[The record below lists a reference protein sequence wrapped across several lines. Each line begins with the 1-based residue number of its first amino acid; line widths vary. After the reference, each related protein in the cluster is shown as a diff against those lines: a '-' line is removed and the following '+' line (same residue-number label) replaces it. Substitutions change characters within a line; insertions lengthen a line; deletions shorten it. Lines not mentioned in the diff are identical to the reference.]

1 MCPHS
6 IISGLVR
13 NQEEIHHRWQDA
25 QAGSAPLYPNWQRH
39 STTICGI
46 GGDGFKKDVTTMKD
60 NLNFRVSAELKNI
73 LGRDLITSP
82 DIAILELV
90 KNSYDAHA
98 SKVEITFDDDYLCI
112 ADNGKGMSK
121 DDLINKWLF
130 VAYSAKSDGTEDQS
144 YRGKFK
150 RHYAGTKG
158 IGRMSCDRLAHK
170 LKLTTRSSKEN
181 KTEILYVDW
190 SMFENDKLTEF
201 DTIDIPHETLQDIP
215 IFPQNYHTGTLLEFQ
230 NLHSQWSR
238 EDILRL
244 KKSLEKMINPF
255 SGTDDNFQIEIIAPK
270 MREDDEKT
278 ESPHEI
284 VNGIIE
290 NSIAD
295 ILKLKTTQIESR
307 IEDDRIITS
316 LTDRGIKMYEIE
328 EHNTHFSKL
337 SSISVSLFYL
347 NRAAKY
353 SFTARM
359 GVQPVSYGNVFLFRN
374 GFRIL
379 PYGEWNDDSWGL
391 NYRQQQGRNRF
402 LGTRDLFGRVDVE
415 TDDPEFIKEVSSRDG
430 GLIKTESSQQLMD
443 YFTLTHRRLE
453 RYVVGVLW
461 GEGFIRKDY
470 FVNQSSALKAR
481 EQLQETDKDQESA
494 KHLYDN
500 IGSKVDFMQLIRS
513 LVNDNSIT
521 VTYYNEELADIV
533 SNPSETEVIQAQMF
547 DDVRKMA
554 EKTND
559 NALLEKIADFE
570 HHIDEMRRQKEDA
583 ERKAKEEEKK
593 AEEARKKAL
602 EEQRKREEEERKR
615 REAEKERDAQKQKAL
630 YLSATRNTTQEVQ
643 DITHAISVSSTS
655 LLGLISTLA
664 REIETECLS
673 RQKQLEKIH
682 EIGFFANKIKQLSL
696 LITKADIVALKAK
709 TKVDV
714 PKYIK
719 EYVSNFSN
727 SASITVHDTTS
738 EPGSLKLLSLL
749 DIGIVLDNLIS
760 NSIKAEAKN
769 ILLSI
774 SNNSDVINVDFS
786 DDGTGVNLEEFT
798 SDSIFEE
805 GVTNR
810 RGGSGIGLHTVKYT
824 MEERLHG
831 SIEYVGNGLHNLKG
845 ATFRLTFN

>member
-1 MCPHS
+1 
-6 IISGLVR
+6 
-13 NQEEIHHRWQDA
+13 
-25 QAGSAPLYPNWQRH
+25 
-39 STTICGI
+39 
-46 GGDGFKKDVTTMKD
+46 MKD
-60 NLNFRVSAELKNI
+60 NLQFRVSAELKNI

-98 SKVEITFDDDYLCI
+98 SKVEITFDYNYLAI

-130 VAYSAKSDGTEDQS
+130 VAYSAKSDGTEDKS
-144 YRGKFK
+144 YRSKFK
-150 RHYAGTKG
+150 RHYAGAKG
-158 IGRMSCDRLAHK
+158 IGRMSCDRLARN
-170 LKLTTRSSKEN
+170 LTLTTRSAEEN
-181 KTEILYVDW
+181 KTEILNVDW
-190 SMFENDKLTEF
+190 SVFEINKQTEF
-201 DTIDIPHETLQDIP
+201 DTINIPHETLDIIP
-215 IFPQNYHTGTLLEFQ
+215 HFPLNKETGTILEFDE
-230 NLHSQWSR
+230 LHVAWSR
-238 EDILRL
+238 NDILRL

-255 SGTDDNFQIEIIAPK
+255 SGTDDDFQIEIIAPK
-270 MREDDEKT
+270 MKEEDLVID
-278 ESPHEI
+278 SPHEK

-295 ILKLKTTQIESR
+295 VLKLKTTQIESR
-307 IEDDRIITS
+307 IENGMIYTS
-316 LTDRGIKMYEIE
+316 LTDRGVKMYEIE
-328 EHNTHFSKL
+328 EPSQEFSLLK
-337 SSISVSLFYL
+337 SVSISLFFL

-353 SFTARM
+353 NFTAKM
-359 GVQPVSYGNVFLFRN
+359 GVEPVNYGNVFLFRN
-374 GFRIL
+374 GFRIF
-379 PYGEWNDDSWGL
+379 PFGESDDDSWGINKRL
-391 NYRQQQGRNRF
+391 QQGYNRR

-415 TDDPEFIKEVSSRDG
+415 TDDVNLIKEVSSRDG
-430 GLIKTESSQQLMD
+430 GLIKTEASQQLMD
-443 YFTLTHRRLE
+443 YFTLIHKRLE

-461 GEGFIRKDY
+461 GEGFLRKEY
-470 FVNQSSALKAR
+470 FVNQASAIDAR
-481 EQLQETDKDQESA
+481 KQLEGDKDSDSA
-494 KHLYDN
+494 EHLYSS

-513 LVNDNSIT
+513 LVNDNSIN
-521 VTYYNEELADIV
+521 VKYYNEELADIV

-559 NALLEKIADFE
+559 ADLLDKIADFE
-570 HHIDEMRRQKEDA
+570 RHMDELRRQKEEA
-583 ERKAKEEEKK
+583 EQKAKEEEKK
-593 AEEARKKAL
+593 AEEARKKAA
-602 EEQRKREEEERKR
+602 EEQRKREIEEQKR

-655 LLGLISTLA
+655 LLSLISTLA
-664 REIETECLS
+664 REVEQGNLS
-673 RQKQLEKIH
+673 PTGQLEKIH

-696 LITKADIVALKAK
+696 LITKADIVALKTK

-727 SASITVHDTTS
+727 SASIIIHDSTD
-738 EPGSLKLLSLL
+738 PAGSLKLLSLL

-760 NSIKAEAKN
+760 NSIKAGAGK
-769 ILLSI
+769 ILLTI
-774 SNNSDVINVDFS
+774 SNDRNAIVVDFS
-786 DDGTGVNLEEFT
+786 DDGSGVDLEEFT
-798 SDSIFEE
+798 SESIFEE

-831 SIEYVGNGLHNLKG
+831 SIEYVGNGLYNLKG
-845 ATFRLTFN
+845 ATFRIIFN

>member
-1 MCPHS
+1 
-6 IISGLVR
+6 
-13 NQEEIHHRWQDA
+13 
-25 QAGSAPLYPNWQRH
+25 
-39 STTICGI
+39 
-46 GGDGFKKDVTTMKD
+46 MKD
-60 NLNFRVSAELKNI
+60 SLNFRVSAELKNI

-121 DDLINKWLF
+121 SDLIDKWLF
-130 VAYSAKSDGTEDQS
+130 VAYSAKSDGTEDKS
-144 YRGKFK
+144 YRSKFK
-150 RHYAGTKG
+150 RHYAGAKG
-158 IGRMSCDRLAHK
+158 IGRMSCDRLARH
-170 LKLTTRSSKEN
+170 LKLTTRSSEEN
-181 KTEILYVDW
+181 KTEILFVDW
-190 SMFENDKLTEF
+190 SVFEHDKLAEF
-201 DTIDIPHETLQDIP
+201 DTIDIPHETMDTIP
-215 IFPQNYHTGTLLEFQ
+215 KFPLNKETGTILEFDG
-230 NLHSQWSR
+230 LHVSWSR
-238 EDILRL
+238 DDILRL

-255 SGTDDNFQIEIIAPK
+255 SGTDDDFQIEIIAPK
-270 MREDDEKT
+270 MKEVDLT
-278 ESPHEI
+278 TNSPHEK

-295 ILKLKTTQIESR
+295 VLKLKTTQIESR
-307 IEDDRIITS
+307 IENGVIYTS
-316 LTDRGIKMYEIE
+316 LTDRGVKMYEIE
-328 EHNTHFSKL
+328 EPSQEFSLLK
-337 SSISVSLFYL
+337 SVSISLFFL
-347 NRAAKY
+347 NRAGKY
-353 SFTARM
+353 NFTAKM
-359 GVQPVSYGNVFLFRN
+359 GVEPVNYGNVFLFRN
-374 GFRIL
+374 GFRIF
-379 PYGEWNDDSWGL
+379 PFGESDDDSWGI
-391 NYRQQQGRNRF
+391 NKRQQQGYNRR

-415 TDDPEFIKEVSSRDG
+415 TDDVNLIKEVSSRDG
-430 GLIKTESSQQLMD
+430 GLIKTEASQQLMD
-443 YFTLTHRRLE
+443 YFTLIHRRLE

-461 GEGFIRKDY
+461 GEGFLRKEY
-470 FVNQSSALKAR
+470 FVNQASALDAR
-481 EQLQETDKDQESA
+481 KQLEGDKDSDSA
-494 KHLYDN
+494 EHLYSS

-513 LVNDNSIT
+513 LVNDSSIT
-521 VTYYNEELADIV
+521 VKYYNEELANIV
-533 SNPSETEVIQAQMF
+533 SNPSETEVLQAQMF
-547 DDVRKMA
+547 EDVRKMA

-559 NALLEKIADFE
+559 GALLEKIADFE
-570 HHIDEMRRQKEDA
+570 RHMDELRRQKEEA

-593 AEEARKKAL
+593 AEEARKKAQ

-664 REIETECLS
+664 REIEAGNLS
-673 RQKQLEKIH
+673 PTNQLEKIH

-709 TKVDV
+709 TKVDL

-727 SASITVHDTTS
+727 SASITVNDTTS
-738 EPGSLKLLSLL
+738 ETCKLKLLSLL

-769 ILLSI
+769 ILLTI
-774 SNNSDVINVDFS
+774 KNNDDVISVDFS

-810 RGGSGIGLHTVKYT
+810 RGGSGIGLHTIKYT

-831 SIEYVGNGLHNLKG
+831 AIEYVGNGLHNLKG

>member
-1 MCPHS
+1 
-6 IISGLVR
+6 
-13 NQEEIHHRWQDA
+13 
-25 QAGSAPLYPNWQRH
+25 
-39 STTICGI
+39 
-46 GGDGFKKDVTTMKD
+46 MKD

-90 KNSYDAHA
+90 KNSYDARA
-98 SKVEITFDDDYLCI
+98 KKVEITFDDDYLCI

-121 DDLINKWLF
+121 QDLIDKWLF
-130 VAYSAKSDGTEDQS
+130 VAYSAKSDGTEDIS
-144 YRGKFK
+144 YRDKFT
-150 RHYAGTKG
+150 RHYAGAKG
-158 IGRMSCDRLAHK
+158 IGRLSCDRLANS
-170 LKLTTRSSKEN
+170 LILTTRSKESN
-181 KTEILYVDW
+181 KTEVLYVDW
-190 SMFENDKLTEF
+190 ASFENNKKTEF
-201 DTIDIPHETLQDIP
+201 NTINIPHESLDSIP
-215 IFPQNYHTGTLLEFQ
+215 AFPQNYTTGTILEFK
-230 NLHSQWSR
+230 NLRDNWSR
-238 EDILRL
+238 DDILRL

-255 SGTDDNFQIEIIAPK
+255 SGTDDDFQIEINAPK
-270 MREDDEKT
+270 MKEDDET
-278 ESPHEI
+278 IESSHKK
-284 VNGIIE
+284 VNGVIE

-295 ILKLKTTQIESR
+295 VLKLKTTQIESR
-307 IEDDRIITS
+307 IENDTIYTTLS
-316 LTDRGIKMYEIE
+316 DRGIKMYEIE
-328 EHNTHFSKL
+328 EPNTQFSKL
-337 SSISVSLFYL
+337 SSASVSLFFL

-353 SFTARM
+353 NFTAKM
-359 GVQPVSYGNVFLFRN
+359 GVEPIKYGNVFLFRN

-379 PYGEWNDDSWGL
+379 PYGDWNDDSWGL
-391 NYRQQQGRNRF
+391 NYRQQQGYNRF

-415 TDDPEFIKEVSSRDG
+415 TDNSDLIKEVSSRDG
-430 GLIKTESSQQLMD
+430 GLIKTEASQQLMD
-443 YFTLTHRRLE
+443 YFTLIHRRLE

-461 GEGFIRKDY
+461 GEGFVRKDY
-470 FVNQSSALKAR
+470 FVNQTSAINAR
-481 EQLQETDKDQESA
+481 KQLEEDKDSDSA
-494 KHLYDN
+494 EHLYSS

-521 VTYYNEELADIV
+521 VKYYNEELADIV

-559 NALLEKIADFE
+559 GALLEKIADFE
-570 HHIDEMRRQKEDA
+570 HHMDELRRQKEEA

-664 REIETECLS
+664 REIETDNLS
-673 RQKQLEKIH
+673 PAKQLEKIH
-682 EIGFFANKIKQLSL
+682 EIGFFANRIKQLSL

-738 EPGSLKLLSLL
+738 ETCKLKLLSLL

-769 ILLSI
+769 ILLTI
-774 SNNSDVINVDFS
+774 KNDGDVISVDFS

-831 SIEYVGNGLHNLKG
+831 SIKYVGNGLHNLNG

>member
-1 MCPHS
+1 MRDS
-6 IISGLVR
+6 
-13 NQEEIHHRWQDA
+13 
-25 QAGSAPLYPNWQRH
+25 
-39 STTICGI
+39 
-46 GGDGFKKDVTTMKD
+46 
-60 NLNFRVSAELKNI
+60 LNFRVSAELKNI

-82 DIAILELV
+82 DVAILELV

-98 SKVEITFDDDYLCI
+98 TKVEITFDDDYLCI

-144 YRGKFK
+144 YRSKIK
-150 RHYAGTKG
+150 QRHYAGAKG
-158 IGRMSCDRLAHK
+158 IGRMSCDRLARY
-170 LKLTTRSSKEN
+170 LTLTTRSEGE
-181 KTEILYVDW
+181 KTEELTIDW
-190 SMFENDKLTEF
+190 SIFETDKQKEF
-201 DTIDIPHETLQDIP
+201 DSISIPHETLESTP
-215 IFPQNYHTGTLLEFQ
+215 TFPAGQATGTILAFRGLR
-230 NLHSQWSR
+230 NLWGKD
-238 EDILRL
+238 EILAI

-255 SGTDDNFQIEIIAPK
+255 SGTDDDFQIEIIAPHFIDSDK
-270 MREDDEKT
+270 DVEGHSR
-278 ESPHEI
+278 

-295 ILKLKTTQIESR
+295 ILKIKTTKIESVLQEGVIR
-307 IEDDRIITS
+307 TTLS
-316 LTDRGIKMYEIE
+316 DRGIKMYEIE
-328 EHNTHFSKL
+328 EPNKFPEL
-337 SSISVSLFYL
+337 SSATISLFYL

-353 SFTARM
+353 SFSQRM
-359 GVQPVSYGNVFLFRN
+359 GIQPVQYGNVFLFRN

-379 PYGEWNDDSWGL
+379 PYGNYNDDSWGI
-391 NYRQQQGRNRF
+391 NQRAQQGYNRF
-402 LGTRDLFGRVDVE
+402 LSTRDLFGRVDVE
-415 TDDPEFIKEVSSRDG
+415 TDDVNAIKEVSSRDG
-430 GLIKTESSQQLMD
+430 GLIQTEASNQLME
-443 YFTLTHRRLE
+443 YFTLIQRRLE
-453 RYVVGVLW
+453 RYVAGVLW
-461 GEGFIRKDY
+461 GEAFIRREY
-470 FVNQSSALKAR
+470 FKNEKKALEERKK
-481 EQLQETDKDQESA
+481 LLTIDKDLNSA
-494 KHLYDN
+494 DHLFSS
-500 IGSKVDFMQLIRS
+500 IGSKVDFLQLIKN
-513 LVNDNSIT
+513 LVNDDKIT
-521 VTYYNEELADIV
+521 ILYYNNELADIV
-533 SNPSETEVIQAQMF
+533 SNPSDIEIIQMQLVEDARKVAEQAN
-547 DDVRKMA
+547 DVYML
-554 EKTND
+554 N
-559 NALLEKIADFE
+559 KIKQFE
-570 HHIDEMRRQKEDA
+570 QHMDELRRQKEEA
-583 ERKAKEEEKK
+583 ERKAEEERIK
-593 AEEARKKAL
+593 AQKAQEKAL
-602 EEQRKREEEERKR
+602 EEQHKREEEELKR
-615 REAEKERDAQKQKAL
+615 REAEKERDAQKQRAI

-655 LLGLISTLA
+655 LLSLISTLA
-664 REIETECLS
+664 REIELDNLS
-673 RQKQLEKIH
+673 PKQQLEKIH

-727 SASITVHDTTS
+727 SASIIVHNTTPEAS
-738 EPGSLKLLSLL
+738 TLKLLSLL

-769 ILLSI
+769 ILLTIKNDDNVI
-774 SNNSDVINVDFS
+774 SVDFS

>member
-1 MCPHS
+1 M
-6 IISGLVR
+6 
-13 NQEEIHHRWQDA
+13 N
-25 QAGSAPLYPNWQRH
+25 
-39 STTICGI
+39 
-46 GGDGFKKDVTTMKD
+46 FK
-60 NLNFRVSAELKNI
+60 VSAELKNI

-82 DIAILELV
+82 DVAILELV

-98 SKVEITFDDDYLCI
+98 TKVEITFDDDYLCI

-144 YRGKFK
+144 YRSKIK
-150 RHYAGTKG
+150 QRHYAGAKG
-158 IGRMSCDRLAHK
+158 IGRMSCDRLARY
-170 LKLTTRSSKEN
+170 LTLTTRSEGE
-181 KTEILYVDW
+181 KTEELTIDW
-190 SMFENDKLTEF
+190 SIFETDKQKEF
-201 DTIDIPHETLQDIP
+201 DSISIPHETLESTP
-215 IFPQNYHTGTLLEFQ
+215 TFPAGQATGTILAFRGLR
-230 NLHSQWSR
+230 NLWGKD
-238 EDILRL
+238 EILAI

-255 SGTDDNFQIEIIAPK
+255 SGTDDDFQIEIIAPHFIDSDK
-270 MREDDEKT
+270 DVEGYSR
-278 ESPHEI
+278 

-295 ILKLKTTQIESR
+295 ILKIKTTKIESVLLEGVIR
-307 IEDDRIITS
+307 TTLS
-316 LTDRGIKMYEIE
+316 DRGIKMYEIE
-328 EHNTHFSKL
+328 EPNKFPEL
-337 SSISVSLFYL
+337 SSATISLFYL

-353 SFTARM
+353 SFSQRM
-359 GVQPVSYGNVFLFRN
+359 GIQPVQYGNVFLFRN

-379 PYGEWNDDSWGL
+379 PYGNYNDDSWGI
-391 NYRQQQGRNRF
+391 NQRAQQGYNRF
-402 LGTRDLFGRVDVE
+402 LSTRDLFGRVDVE
-415 TDDPEFIKEVSSRDG
+415 TDDVNAIKEVSSRDG
-430 GLIKTESSQQLMD
+430 GLIQTEASNQLME
-443 YFTLTHRRLE
+443 YFTLIHRRLE
-453 RYVVGVLW
+453 RYVAGVLW
-461 GEGFIRKDY
+461 GEAFIRREY
-470 FVNQSSALKAR
+470 FKNEKKALEERKK
-481 EQLQETDKDQESA
+481 LLTIDKDLNSA
-494 KHLYDN
+494 DYLFSS
-500 IGSKVDFMQLIRS
+500 IGSKVDFLQLIKN
-513 LVNDNSIT
+513 LVNDDKIT
-521 VTYYNEELADIV
+521 ILYYNNELADIV
-533 SNPSETEVIQAQMF
+533 SNPSDIEIIQMQLVEDARKVAEQAN
-547 DDVRKMA
+547 DVYML
-554 EKTND
+554 N
-559 NALLEKIADFE
+559 KIKQFE
-570 HHIDEMRRQKEDA
+570 QHMDELRRQKEEA
-583 ERKAKEEEKK
+583 ERKAEEERIK
-593 AEEARKKAL
+593 AQKAQEKAL
-602 EEQRKREEEERKR
+602 EEQHKREEEELKR
-615 REAEKERDAQKQKAL
+615 REAEKERDAQKQRAI

-655 LLGLISTLA
+655 LLSLISTLA
-664 REIETECLS
+664 REIELDNLS
-673 RQKQLEKIH
+673 PKQQLEKIH

-727 SASITVHDTTS
+727 SASIIVHNTTPEAS
-738 EPGSLKLLSLL
+738 TLKLLSLL

-769 ILLSI
+769 ILLTIKNDDNVI
-774 SNNSDVINVDFS
+774 SVDFS

>member
-1 MCPHS
+1 
-6 IISGLVR
+6 
-13 NQEEIHHRWQDA
+13 
-25 QAGSAPLYPNWQRH
+25 
-39 STTICGI
+39 
-46 GGDGFKKDVTTMKD
+46 MKD
-60 NLNFRVSAELKNI
+60 NLQFKVSAELKNI

-98 SKVEITFDDDYLCI
+98 SKVEITFDEDYLAI

-121 DDLINKWLF
+121 YDLINKWLF
-130 VAYSAKSDGTEDQS
+130 VAYSAKSDGTEDKS
-144 YRGKFK
+144 YRSKFK
-150 RHYAGTKG
+150 RHYAGAKG
-158 IGRMSCDRLAHK
+158 IGRMSCDRLAK
-170 LKLTTRSSKEN
+170 NLILTTRSAEEN
-181 KTEILYVDW
+181 KTEVLFVDW
-190 SMFENDKLTEF
+190 NTFELNKRTEF
-201 DTIDIPHETLQDIP
+201 DTINIPHETLDFIP
-215 IFPQNYHTGTLLEFQ
+215 TFPQSSPTGTILEFT
-230 NLHSQWSR
+230 NLHLSWTR
-238 EDILRL
+238 EDIKRLRN
-244 KKSLEKMINPF
+244 SLEKMINPF
-255 SGTDDNFQIEIIAPK
+255 SGTDDDFQIEIIAPK
-270 MREDDEKT
+270 MKEKDLAT
-278 ESPHEI
+278 DSPHEK
-284 VNGIIE
+284 VNGVIE

-295 ILKLKTTQIESR
+295 VLKLKTTQIESR
-307 IEDDRIITS
+307 IENGMIYTS
-316 LTDRGIKMYEIE
+316 LTDRGVKMYEIE
-328 EHNTHFSKL
+328 EHNGAYSKL
-337 SSISVSLFYL
+337 ASASISIFFL

-353 SFTARM
+353 NFTAKM
-359 GVQPVSYGNVFLFRN
+359 GLEPVNYGNVFLFRN

-379 PYGEWNDDSWGL
+379 PFGEYNDDSWGL
-391 NYRQQQGRNRF
+391 NQRQQQGYNRR

-415 TDDPEFIKEVSSRDG
+415 TDDVDLIKEVSSRDG
-430 GLIKTESSQQLMD
+430 GLIKTEASQQLMT
-443 YFTLTHRRLE
+443 YFSETHKRLE

-461 GEGFIRKDY
+461 GEGFIRKEY
-470 FVNQSSALKAR
+470 FVNQSAAEKAR
-481 EQLQETDKDQESA
+481 EKLKETDKDLESA
-494 KHLYDN
+494 DHLYSN

-513 LVNDNSIT
+513 LVNDNSIN
-521 VTYYNEELADIV
+521 VKYYNEELADIV
-533 SNPSETEVIQAQMF
+533 SNPSETEVIQTQMF
-547 DDVRKMA
+547 EDARKFA
-554 EKTND
+554 EKTNNED
-559 NALLEKIADFE
+559 FLKKIADLE
-570 HHIDEMRRQKEDA
+570 HYMDELRRQKEEA
-583 ERKAKEEEKK
+583 ERIAKEEEKK

-602 EEQRKREEEERKR
+602 EEQLKREEEEQKR
-615 REAEKERDAQKQKAL
+615 REAEKERDAQKQKVL

-664 REIETECLS
+664 REIETENLS
-673 RQKQLEKIH
+673 PAKQLKKIH

-719 EYVSNFSN
+719 EYVYNFSN

-738 EPGSLKLLSLL
+738 ETCKLKLLSLL

-769 ILLSI
+769 ILLTIKNDDNVI
-774 SNNSDVINVDFS
+774 SVDFS
-786 DDGTGVNLEEFT
+786 DDGIGVNLEEFT

-831 SIEYVGNGLHNLKG
+831 AIEYVGNGLHNLKG

>member
-1 MCPHS
+1 
-6 IISGLVR
+6 
-13 NQEEIHHRWQDA
+13 
-25 QAGSAPLYPNWQRH
+25 
-39 STTICGI
+39 
-46 GGDGFKKDVTTMKD
+46 MKD
-60 NLNFRVSAELKNI
+60 SLNFRVSAELKNI

-121 DDLINKWLF
+121 SDLIDKWLF
-130 VAYSAKSDGTEDQS
+130 VAYSAKSDGTEDKS
-144 YRGKFK
+144 YRSKFK
-150 RHYAGTKG
+150 RHYAGAKG
-158 IGRMSCDRLAHK
+158 IGRMSCDRLARH
-170 LKLTTRSSKEN
+170 LKLTTRSSEEN

-190 SMFENDKLTEF
+190 SVFEHDKLAEF
-201 DTIDIPHETLQDIP
+201 DTIDIPHETTNEIP
-215 IFPQNYHTGTLLEFQ
+215 HFPWDFHTGTILEFSD
-230 NLHSQWSR
+230 LHIQWSR
-238 EDILRL
+238 DDILRL

-255 SGTDDNFQIEIIAPK
+255 SGTDDDFQIEIIAPK
-270 MREDDEKT
+270 MKEEDEKAD
-278 ESPHEI
+278 SSHEQ
-284 VNGIIE
+284 VNGVIE
-290 NSIAD
+290 NSISD
-295 ILKLKTTQIESR
+295 VLKLKTTQIESR
-307 IEDDRIITS
+307 IENDTIYTTLS
-316 LTDRGIKMYEIE
+316 DRGIKMYEIE
-328 EHNTHFSKL
+328 EPNTQFSKL
-337 SSISVSLFYL
+337 SSASISLFYL

-353 SFTARM
+353 NFTSKM
-359 GVQPVSYGNVFLFRN
+359 GVEPIRYGNVFLFRN

-379 PYGEWNDDSWGL
+379 PYGDWNDDSWGL
-391 NYRQQQGRNRF
+391 NYRQQQGYNRF

-415 TDDPEFIKEVSSRDG
+415 TDNSDLIKEVSSRDG
-430 GLIKTESSQQLMD
+430 GLIKTEASQQLMD
-443 YFTLTHRRLE
+443 YFTLIHRRLE

-461 GEGFIRKDY
+461 GEGFVRKDY
-470 FVNQSSALKAR
+470 FINQSSALKAR
-481 EQLQETDKDQESA
+481 EQLQEKDKDQESA

-513 LVNDNSIT
+513 LVNDSSIT
-521 VTYYNEELADIV
+521 VKYYNEELADIV

-547 DDVRKMA
+547 EDVRKMA

-559 NALLEKIADFE
+559 GALLEKIADFE
-570 HHIDEMRRQKEDA
+570 HHMDELRRQKEEA
-583 ERKAKEEEKK
+583 ERKAKEEERK

-602 EEQRKREEEERKR
+602 EEQRKREEEEQKR

-664 REIETECLS
+664 REIEAGNLS
-673 RQKQLEKIH
+673 PANQLEKIH
-682 EIGFFANKIKQLSL
+682 EIGFFANRIKQLSL

-738 EPGSLKLLSLL
+738 ETCKLKLLSLL

-769 ILLSI
+769 ILLTIKNDDNVI
-774 SNNSDVINVDFS
+774 SVDFS
-786 DDGTGVNLEEFT
+786 DDGIGVNLEEFT

>member
-1 MCPHS
+1 
-6 IISGLVR
+6 
-13 NQEEIHHRWQDA
+13 
-25 QAGSAPLYPNWQRH
+25 
-39 STTICGI
+39 
-46 GGDGFKKDVTTMKD
+46 MKD
-60 NLNFRVSAELKNI
+60 NLQFKVSAELKNI

-98 SKVEITFDDDYLCI
+98 TKVEITFDDDYLCI
-112 ADNGKGMSK
+112 ADNGKGMSRN
-121 DDLINKWLF
+121 DLINKWLF
-130 VAYSAKSDGTEDQS
+130 VAYSAKSDGTEDKS
-144 YRGKFK
+144 YRSKFN
-150 RHYAGTKG
+150 RHYAGAKG
-158 IGRMSCDRLAHK
+158 IGRMSCDRLARN
-170 LKLTTRSSKEN
+170 LKLTTRSAEEN
-181 KTEILYVDW
+181 KTEVLYVDW
-190 SMFENDKLTEF
+190 NVFEIDKQTEF
-201 DTIDIPHETLQDIP
+201 DTINIPHETLDTTP
-215 IFPQNYHTGTLLEFQ
+215 CFPLEKETGTILEFDG
-230 NLHSQWSR
+230 LHVSWSR
-238 EDILRL
+238 DDILRL

-255 SGTDDNFQIEIIAPK
+255 SGTDDDFQIEIIAPRMK
-270 MREDDEKT
+270 EDDENT
-278 ESPHEI
+278 DSSHEQ
-284 VNGIIE
+284 VNGVIE

-295 ILKLKTTQIESR
+295 VLKLKTTQIESR
-307 IEDDRIITS
+307 IENGIIYTS
-316 LTDRGIKMYEIE
+316 LSDRGIKMYEIE
-328 EHNTHFSKL
+328 ESNIQFSKL
-337 SSISVSLFYL
+337 SSASVSLFYL

-353 SFTARM
+353 NFTAKM
-359 GVQPVSYGNVFLFRN
+359 GVEPIKYGNVFLFRN
-374 GFRIL
+374 GFRIF
-379 PYGEWNDDSWGL
+379 PFGESDDDSWGINKRL
-391 NYRQQQGRNRF
+391 QQGYNRF
-402 LGTRDLFGRVDVE
+402 LGTRELFGRVDVE
-415 TDDPEFIKEVSSRDG
+415 TDDVNLIKEVSSRDG
-430 GLIKTESSQQLMD
+430 GLIKTEASLQLMD
-443 YFTLTHRRLE
+443 YFTKTHRRLE

-461 GEGFIRKDY
+461 GEGFIRKEY
-470 FVNQSSALKAR
+470 FVNQASAINAR
-481 EQLQETDKDQESA
+481 KQLEEDKDSDSA
-494 KHLYDN
+494 EHLYSS

-513 LVNDNSIT
+513 LANDNSIT
-521 VTYYNEELADIV
+521 VKYYNEELADIV
-533 SNPSETEVIQAQMF
+533 SNSSETEVVQAQMF

-559 NALLEKIADFE
+559 AALLDKIADFE
-570 HHIDEMRRQKEDA
+570 RHMDELRRQKEEA

-593 AEEARKKAL
+593 AEE
-602 EEQRKREEEERKR
+602 EQRKRLSEEQKR
-615 REAEKERDAQKQKAL
+615 REAEKERDAQKQRAI

-655 LLGLISTLA
+655 LLSLISTLA
-664 REIETECLS
+664 REIELDNLS
-673 RQKQLEKIH
+673 PKQQLGKIH

-727 SASITVHDTTS
+727 SASITVHNTTPEAS
-738 EPGSLKLLSLL
+738 TLRLLSLL

-769 ILLSI
+769 ILLTIKNDDNVI
-774 SNNSDVINVDFS
+774 SVDFS

-831 SIEYVGNGLHNLKG
+831 TIEYVGNGLHNLKG